1 MFYKSSYERH
11 NEWYNKHFPSA
22 ESKTDLYKRN
32 READKDNLSVWLQ
45 DIFFSCLNP
54 LLANKSGRWLTIGDA
69 YGFDA
74 QYILKSG
81 NEALA
86 TDLNTDFLNVAKQE
100 GIISSCSAQNAE
112 KITFPDESF
121 DYVLCK
127 ESYHH
132 FPRPYMAVY
141 EMLRVARSGI
151 VIMEPQDPV
160 TKMPLL
166 QFLNNLFANN
176 KTIMRRIWK
185 NRFSY
190 EPVGNFVYKVS
201 EREFEK
207 IAAGLG
213 LRLVA
218 FKKINPNFWFK
229 GAEYVSHK
237 NKAMLFM
244 KTKCKKAFRDFL
256 VRLRLVPAQT
266 LVSVIFKTM
275 PDNATIHNM
284 KQEGYRLV
292 YIPKNPYA
300 S

>member
-112 KITFPDESF
+112 KITFRMRA
-121 DYVLCK
+121 L
-127 ESYHH
+127 
-132 FPRPYMAVY
+132 
-141 EMLRVARSGI
+141 
-151 VIMEPQDPV
+151 IMCCV
-160 TKMPLL
+160 
-166 QFLNNLFANN
+166 
-176 KTIMRRIWK
+176 
-185 NRFSY
+185 
-190 EPVGNFVYKVS
+190 
-201 EREFEK
+201 
-207 IAAGLG
+207 
-213 LRLVA
+213 
-218 FKKINPNFWFK
+218 
-229 GAEYVSHK
+229 
-237 NKAMLFM
+237 
-244 KTKCKKAFRDFL
+244 
-256 VRLRLVPAQT
+256 
-266 LVSVIFKTM
+266 
-275 PDNATIHNM
+275 
-284 KQEGYRLV
+284 
-292 YIPKNPYA
+292 KNPIITSPDLTWQYMKCCV
-300 S
+300 